1 MKKNWWK
8 FLTVALLLYTFI
20 GGLKT
25 PLSPGIYKVKSTYTS
40 DSVISLKVTGYNTI
54 FNADNNIQ
62 AWYFNTGLGTHEAVC
77 ATKVK
82 VLNDTLLVA
91 DFPILNNPK
100 KIDQHLFVQLN
111 DNHKLSYSSAF
122 QITEHNVRK
131 TKVILCTKDRKE
143 VNNSFSFP
151 YREQLYET
159 IRNLFFHV
167 PMWFTMM
174 FMAFLSL
181 LYSIKYLRTDDIIND
196 IKAKAFSQVGLLFG
210 FLGIFTGSIWAKFTW
225 GDWWVIEDV
234 KLNGAAITVLIY
246 LAYFSLR
253 SAIKEKKQRAKLAAI
268 YNIFAFVMMQVF
280 IMVLPRVLD
289 SLHPGNGGNPAFSK
303 YDLDNSLRM
312 FFYAGVIGWILL
324 GVWITSLKIR
334 LQKIYEKLDA

>member
-8 FLTVALLLYTFI
+8 FLTVVLLLYTFI

-40 DSVISLKVTGYNTI
+40 DSVISLKITGYNI
-54 FNADNNIQ
+54 NFNTAAEIQ
-62 AWYFNTGLGTHEAVC
+62 AWYFNTGLDKNEAVF
-77 ATKVK
+77 ANKITL
-82 VLNDTLLVA
+82 LNDTLIDVE
-91 DFPILNNPK
+91 FPLLNNPK
-100 KIDQHLFVQLN
+100 KIDQHLFVQI
-111 DNHKLSYSSAF
+111 DEKQILSYSSAF
-122 QITEHNVRK
+122 QITKKDIRNKE
-131 TKVILCTKDRKE
+131 VILCNKNRKE
-143 VNNSFSFP
+143 LTSGFSFP

-167 PMWFTMM
+167 PMWFAMM

-181 LYSIKYLRTDDIIND
+181 IFSIKFLRTDDIVND

-253 SAIKEKKQRAKLAAI
+253 SAIKEKTQRAKLAAI

-312 FFYAGVIGWILL
+312 FFYTGVIGWILL

-334 LQKIYEKLDA
+334 IQKIHEKLDA

>member
-25 PLSPGIYKVKSTYTS
+25 PLSPGIYKVNSTYTS
-40 DSVISLKVTGYNTI
+40 DSVISLKITGYNTN
-54 FNADNNIQ
+54 FNLEDHIQ
-62 AWYFNTGLGTHEAVC
+62 AWYFNTGLNKNEAIC
-77 ATKVK
+77 SNDIT
-82 VLNDTLLVA
+82 VLNDTLLKA
-91 DFPILNNPK
+91 NFELLNNPER
-100 KIDQHLFVQLN
+100 IDQHLFVQVN
-111 DNHKLSYSSAF
+111 KNEILSYSSAF
-122 QITEHNVRK
+122 QITKKNIRTSEV
-131 TKVILCTKDRKE
+131 TLCNKNRKE
-143 VNNSFSFP
+143 LNNSFSFP

-181 LYSIKYLRTDDIIND
+181 IYSIKYLRTDDIIND
-196 IKAKAFSQVGLLFG
+196 IKAKAFSQVGLIFG
-210 FLGIFTGSIWAKFTW
+210 FLGILTGSIWAKFTW

-253 SAIKEKKQRAKLAAI
+253 SAIKEKTQRAKLAAI

-303 YDLDNSLRM
+303 YDLDNSLRL
-312 FFYAGVIGWILL
+312 FFYTGVIGWILL

-334 LQKIYEKLDA
+334 IQKIHEKLDA